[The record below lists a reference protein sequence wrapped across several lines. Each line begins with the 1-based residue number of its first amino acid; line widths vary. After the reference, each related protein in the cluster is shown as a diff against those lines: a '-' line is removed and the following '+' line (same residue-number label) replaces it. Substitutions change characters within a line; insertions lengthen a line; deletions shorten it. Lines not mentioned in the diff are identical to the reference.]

1 MEKENLKDRIF
12 DKIITDYGRNVLKSI
27 QLPQNNRVLTQILKE
42 EEHNIDIDSIIRKI
56 IRTIVKS

>member
-27 QLPQNNRVLTQILKE
+27 QLPQNNRILTQLLKE
-42 EEHNIDIDSIIRKI
+42 EEHNTDIDFIIRKI